1 LLQGLSVCGHS
12 ELIESNNQG
21 NFLQVLRWYA
31 ETKNKV
37 KQAILENS
45 PNFFLKNDLSMN
57 SKGYY

>member
-1 LLQGLSVCGHS
+1 LLQELSVCGHS

-45 PNFFLKNDLSMN
+45 PKFF
-57 SKGYY
+57 